1 LYGAARGISRL
12 LARPKGAALWNP
24 AAFVK
29 AGETFVCA
37 SRSSFQ
43 LLIRIMSILLSFAC
57 RGNRIFRLL
66 PGRLICRECSLD
78 WLTVKPGGAV
88 NGG

>member
-1 LYGAARGISRL
+1 MYTKKWEAVCLLRGKSAKCRAVLPLLGETCGAARGVSRL
-12 LARPKGAALWNP
+12 QARPKGAALWNP

-43 LLIRIMSILLSFAC
+43 CLIH
-57 RGNRIFRLL
+57 
-66 PGRLICRECSLD
+66 
-78 WLTVKPGGAV
+78 
-88 NGG
+88 